1 MKVEFLG
8 ISMPQLVHGYHS
20 TAMKTGGLI
29 INFLVLSIAFE
40 TSNQIWG
47 YFHGLVVYNHEKDKP
62 TKLIGGLE
70 HFLFFHSV
78 GNIIIPTDFHI
89 FQRGRAQPPTTK
101 ASSISILEPSMFFF
115 SDCIYRQGR
124 NAVMASLEKGGQW
137 QQVLSLAITAMPG
150 HVSRSKKVWMCQDQ
164 RGCPYGYGSIP
175 INTIFR
181 GMNIHLPAILMFT
194 RGTRFWHTA
203 VSV

>member
-1 MKVEFLG
+1 MSIFAQSNEGGVFG
-8 ISMPQLVHGYHS
+8 ISMPQLVHGYYHS

-47 YFHGLVVYNHEKDKP
+47 YFHGLHNHQKDKP

-70 HFLFFHSV
+70 HFLFSHSV
-78 GNIIIPTDFHI
+78 GNIIIPTDELI
-89 FQRGRAQPPTTK
+89 FFRGVGLNHQPLKLHPFP
-101 ASSISILEPSMFFF
+101 SSNPPCFFF
-115 SDCIYRQGR
+115 RLHLSPRPQCCDGFFGEGW
-124 NAVMASLEKGGQW
+124 AMAAGTEFGHHG
-137 QQVLSLAITAMPG
+137 PG
-150 HVSRSKKVWMCQDQ
+150 HVLRSKKVWMCQDQ

-175 INTIFR
+175 INTIFS

-194 RGTRFWHTA
+194 RGTRF
-203 VSV
+203 

>member
-124 NAVMASLEKGGQW
+124 NAVMASLEKVWAMAAGTEFGHYSHARPCFA
-137 QQVLSLAITAMPG
+137 QQKGLD
-150 HVSRSKKVWMCQDQ
+150 VS
-164 RGCPYGYGSIP
+164 GSAGMSIWLW
-175 INTIFR
+175 INTY
-181 GMNIHLPAILMFT
+181 
-194 RGTRFWHTA
+194 
-203 VSV
+203 

>member
-89 FQRGRAQPPTTK
+89 FQRGRAQPPTSQHLDGYTIQYENPGNP
-101 ASSISILEPSMFFF
+101 SSYLGELHGPHWSRPKPGIMGIGWNWVSFRP
-115 SDCIYRQGR
+115 
-124 NAVMASLEKGGQW
+124 
-137 QQVLSLAITAMPG
+137 QVL
-150 HVSRSKKVWMCQDQ
+150 Q
-164 RGCPYGYGSIP
+164 
-175 INTIFR
+175 
-181 GMNIHLPAILMFT
+181 
-194 RGTRFWHTA
+194 
-203 VSV
+203 